1 MHQTSKKWEMPEN
14 NSSTRIIVQK
24 GKLNW
29 AGTCFWNIYKRMQV
43 GTLVLWHL
51 LKWSYQFSTAVCVD
65 PGSCSGQWISLFG
78 YSCSHKSQ
86 LPPLFELQFW
96 SFVVLPGDVRFYTN
110 SCTAFWWD
118 RENASLDTRSKTSL
132 MQCWLFSVLLV
143 LQAKSLYIWC
153 AISGMTSS

>member
-110 SCTAFWWD
+110 SYRLFFGETGRIPILVPDPKPMPSVACFECCWCYKLRGFIFD
-118 RENASLDTRSKTSL
+118 VASS
-132 MQCWLFSVLLV
+132 
-143 LQAKSLYIWC
+143 
-153 AISGMTSS
+153 